1 MTGLRQNIV
10 DLRDSEAGLLAC
22 GFGCLGLSFLAGFY
36 VCKKDSMWKTEVQ
49 QLEPPGVI
57 ETSVAEPPGQD
68 EETSVIEQ
76 CMDYDCILWMMSL
89 ADFAKSKKILLLRAL
104 SSDFDPETIHHVRII
119 SVVGLFNKG
128 KTFLLNK
135 LFGLRLPS
143 GKTQVTQGLSFVYLK
158 ERRMLLIDSPGV
170 QSTVSYKA
178 DNIDRVIDAQSTEA
192 FIFELVSQ
200 VSDHIIFVVNDFT
213 SFEQK
218 YVQMFE
224 QKEQIRSKPAR
235 ELIVMHNLCTT
246 ADPTE
251 AEHLFMKQ
259 ITSRYDGVESH
270 LGDLFYIADRNPAVH
285 HFAICKELSEA
296 GERFNSSNI
305 RLLLEHLEHA
315 KKLPG
320 KVTLKT
326 LIRERLEDLIP
337 RFFLKTEGVVEY
349 GQELDEKLQ
358 DSVEIDPAWQN
369 YKGLGCFSVTC
380 EKFEVKT
387 QGVISDL
394 GEVISHDR
402 SFNPEALIYDDR
414 TPDYLVRTLLFECP
428 GVKRGQ
434 VKWDQHSGGITISI
448 EKSKLVEE
456 GSVTAVAALRQTS
469 GSFSKTFN
477 FPDGPFEIAP
487 DECSLD
493 LGVLKIVLKRCM
505 INKQGTLGSLAELAV
520 ESNHDVPS
528 SLPSEAAGLCDRD
541 AHPSAHASH
550 TETSEG
556 FQNVSSEEHK
566 HCVPSDSHIL
576 TDQGPRTADD
586 LASSAGERALVHSV
600 VLEAAA
606 DSTGSDEP
614 KNGLSPA

>member
-1 MTGLRQNIV
+1 MRQNIAH
-10 DLRDSEAGLLAC
+10 LPEAGVLV
-22 GFGCLGLSFLAGFY
+22 FGLSLGLQIGRTAWWNE
-36 VCKKDSMWKTEVQ
+36 MVQ
-49 QLEPPGVI
+49 QTGFAKL
-57 ETSVAEPPGQD
+57 ADQD
-68 EETSVIEQ
+68 EETSANDEETNVIER
-76 CMDYDCILWMMSL
+76 CTDYDCILWMMSL
-89 ADFAKSKKILLLRAL
+89 ADFAKSKKIWLLRAL
-104 SSDFDPETIHHVRII
+104 SSDFDPETSHDVRII

-246 ADPTE
+246 VDPTE
-251 AEHLFMKQ
+251 AENLFMKQ

-270 LGDLFYIADRNPAVH
+270 LGNLFYTARRNPPVH

-305 RLLLEHLEHA
+305 RLLVEHLEHA
-315 KKLPG
+315 KKLPESII
-320 KVTLKT
+320 LKE
-326 LIRERLEDLIP
+326 LLRQRLEDLIP

-349 GQELDEKLQ
+349 GQDSDQKLQ
-358 DSVEIDPAWQN
+358 DSEIDPTWQN
-369 YKGLGCFSVTC
+369 YKGLGCFSVTS
-380 EKFEVKT
+380 EKFDVKQ

-394 GEVISHDR
+394 GEVISHDK

-414 TPDYLVRTLLFECP
+414 TPDYLVRTMVFECA
-428 GVKRGQ
+428 GVKPEHVSWHQ
-434 VKWDQHSGGITISI
+434 PDAGGITITI
-448 EKSKLVEE
+448 EKFKLVEE
-456 GSVTAVAALRQTS
+456 GAVTAVSALRQTS
-469 GSFSKTFN
+469 GSFEKTFN
-477 FPDGPFEIAP
+477 FPDGPFEVAP
-487 DECSLD
+487 EECGLD
-493 LGVLKIVLKRCM
+493 LGVLKIVLKKCM
-505 INKQGTLGSLAELAV
+505 INKKGTLRSLTESRV
-520 ESNHDVPS
+520 ESITYHVPS

-541 AHPSAHASH
+541 DHPVAHASH

-556 FQNVSSEEHK
+556 FQKVS
-566 HCVPSDSHIL
+566 HCIPSDSHVL
-576 TDQGPRTADD
+576 TVEGPKTADD
-586 LASSAGERALVHSV
+586 LASLAGELPLVHSA
-600 VLEAAA
+600 VLEASA

-614 KNGLSPA
+614 KNGSSPA

>member
-1 MTGLRQNIV
+1 M
-10 DLRDSEAGLLAC
+10 A
-22 GFGCLGLSFLAGFY
+22 FGVGLGLWFGKTSYWKEIEQKTGFAELA
-36 VCKKDSMWKTEVQ
+36 D
-49 QLEPPGVI
+49 
-57 ETSVAEPPGQD
+57 QD
-68 EETSVIEQ
+68 EETSVIEPGRDYET
-76 CMDYDCILWMMSL
+76 DYDCILWMMSL
-89 ADFAKSKKILLLRAL
+89 ADFAKSKKIWLLRAL
-104 SSDFDPETIHHVRII
+104 SSDFDPETIHDVRVI

-246 ADPTE
+246 VDPTE
-251 AEHLFMKQ
+251 AENLFMKQ

-270 LGDLFYIADRNPAVH
+270 LGNLFYTARRNPPVH

-305 RLLLEHLEHA
+305 RLLVEHLEHA
-315 KKLPG
+315 KKLPEPI
-320 KVTLKT
+320 VLKE
-326 LIRERLEDLIP
+326 LIRQRLEDLIP

-349 GQELDEKLQ
+349 GQDSYEKSQ

-369 YKGLGCFSVTC
+369 YKGLGCFSVTS
-380 EKFEVKT
+380 EKFDVKQ

-414 TPDYLVRTLLFECP
+414 TPDYLVRTMAFECP
-428 GVKRGQ
+428 GVKPEHVSWHQ
-434 VKWDQHSGGITISI
+434 PDAGGITISI
-448 EKSKLVEE
+448 EKFKLVEE

-469 GSFSKTFN
+469 GTFEKTFN
-477 FPDGPFEIAP
+477 FPDGPFEVAP
-487 DECSLD
+487 EECGID
-493 LGVLKIVLKRCM
+493 LGVLKIVLKKCM
-505 INKQGTLGSLAELAV
+505 INKKGTLRSLTESRV
-520 ESNHDVPS
+520 ESITYHVPS

-541 AHPSAHASH
+541 QHPVAHASL

-556 FQNVSSEEHK
+556 FQKVSSEEHK
-566 HCVPSDSHIL
+566 HCVPSASYIL
-576 TDQGPRTADD
+576 TAEGPKTADD
-586 LASSAGERALVHSV
+586 LASSAGELPLMHSV
-600 VLEAAA
+600 VLETAA